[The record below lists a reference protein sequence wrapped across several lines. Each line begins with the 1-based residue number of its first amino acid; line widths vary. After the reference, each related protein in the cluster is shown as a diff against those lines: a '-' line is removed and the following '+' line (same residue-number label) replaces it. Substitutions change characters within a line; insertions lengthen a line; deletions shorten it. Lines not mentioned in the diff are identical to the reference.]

1 MVEQMNPIRY
11 ALIISA
17 LLAAGAFYPDHSYN
31 YFVLLKWVLFAT
43 SIWAVVIEREKKRI
57 FSVAVFCALAL
68 IHNPIMKFHFERD
81 VWLVIDGM
89 SAVWMIHRSLSMGW
103 MIEPN
108 QKQ

>member
-1 MVEQMNPIRY
+1 MHPIRY
-11 ALIISA
+11 ALIVSA

-43 SIWAVVIEREKKRI
+43 SIWAAVVEGEMKRI

-89 SAVWMIHRSLSMGW
+89 SAIWFILKSINNH
-103 MIEPN
+103 
-108 QKQ
+108 QK